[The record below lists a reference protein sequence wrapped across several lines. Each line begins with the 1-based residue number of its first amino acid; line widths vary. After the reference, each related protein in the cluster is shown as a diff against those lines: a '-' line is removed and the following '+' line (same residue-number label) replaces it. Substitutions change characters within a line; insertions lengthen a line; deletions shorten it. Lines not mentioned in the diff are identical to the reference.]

1 MSTEKEE
8 VTLLESMAPSEI
20 RELAK
25 IVVSPQLL
33 RLAKRLLNEKMP
45 EHLAQDAAS
54 CTRAMSVLLICD
66 LYEGND
72 ESLKQGLYSIFMAG
86 FVAGRDGWLF
96 DDDKMDITV
105 ELAEMAL
112 EEMRKRAQSLD

>member
-8 VTLLESMAPSEI
+8 VTLLESMAPPEI

-45 EHLAQDAAS
+45 EHLARDAAS

-72 ESLKQGLYSIFMAG
+72 ESLKQGLYGIFMAG

-96 DDDKMDITV
+96 DDN
-105 ELAEMAL
+105 
-112 EEMRKRAQSLD
+112 